1 MMMIIQTISP
11 MARMKNMPAN
21 TEAIMMALL
30 SVCIC
35 VFDACIMP
43 LTALA
48 PQNGA
53 LVCGTVRPQ

>member
-11 MARMKNMPAN
+11 MARMKNNPAN
-21 TEAIMMALL
+21 MEAIMMALL

-53 LVCGTVRPQ
+53 LV